1 MSKFEV
7 GQRVIHNRAGYC
19 QRGTIGMVS
28 SPGDEVLF
36 DPDVGEI
43 GNRACWVPASSCV
56 PEDPFD
62 AAVKRAED
70 EFVRATNW
78 LYGVTTVPVGLAP
91 ITKCNVDHAKLEQAA
106 SDAMRLRDEN
116 RDLLVENAK
125 LRRELERAKRGG
137 R

>member
-1 MSKFEV
+1 MNKFEV
-7 GQRVIHNRAGYC
+7 GQRVIHNQAGYC
-19 QRGTIGMVS
+19 QRGIIVKVS
-28 SPGDEVLF
+28 STGDEVLF

-43 GNRACWVPASSCV
+43 GKHARWVLSSACV
-56 PEDPFD
+56 PEESPFD
-62 AAVKRAED
+62 TPAKRAYAEAW
-70 EFVRATNW
+70 RATGW
-78 LYGVTTVPVGLAP
+78 LDGVTKLVQV
-91 ITKCNVDHAKLEQAA
+91 TKCTVDHAKLEQAA